1 MPIQANE
8 GVLDIENATL
18 RSNAIVTLTNFVT
31 GNDVIRAT
39 GAPTLEVYGDPNNG
53 GTEPTIEIVSNV
65 DAGASSTFTR
75 LTSNAGVFTIQ
86 SGTNAATDSRG
97 DIAFT
102 SIGGA
107 TETEHMR
114 IHGSTG
120 NVYVSSN
127 LEVGTAN
134 LFVDTVNS
142 RVGLGTTVPTHK
154 LDVVGNIK
162 TNEVYEVPTSI
173 NTPFNIDTDIIGTWL
188 NADNPGNIVTDAYG
202 YVTKVW
208 DETSLGNHFTVNA
221 ARYVTYNTEKGMI
234 YFNATAAGTNHMVAS
249 LPSSVT
255 TTNSSYCFT
264 TVVET
269 DNTYTGTQLI
279 ANLFNSSD
287 SLPAR
292 RHNLF
297 TTTINTR
304 RNAYAGGI
312 NDQLINRNRTLTK
325 QILTVNFDGTIG
337 SLYVNGIFA
346 GSTNVITSTRNQA
359 VMRLGS
365 DGDGDNTYTLKAWIG
380 EAIFFTRNLSEPE
393 LINLHK
399 YLNTKWDVYKQ
410 PVFDIFTAAGQ
421 SNMSGRGG
429 DATATVQPDYGRE
442 FDPQYWTP
450 ATKTPLKLI
459 RDPVG
464 ATDTIDTGGTG
475 SCLPAFCEEY
485 YKQTGRECVILYCAR
500 GGSSIFNSTQW
511 DLDYKDTNYVGKSV
525 DILNQAVTKLTNM
538 GYEIKN
544 KSILWHQGE
553 SDQAQTTAAYKAK
566 FLLLYDYWV
575 SNGYD
580 NVFYYEISRTSE
592 NEFVNPRAAQREM
605 WKDRTNLHLVFSC
618 YNFYAQS
625 KFSDVI
631 HYSPEGYDEMGREGA
646 KSAANILG
654 ESRNVT
660 IQKVLDIVPG
670 GTSSNEGLKLPFGTT
685 AQRPTNA
692 HEGII
697 RYNTDFDNMEIL
709 KNNIWT
715 SFGALDGLSSATAA
729 PSASSILN
737 ILGSSATDGLYYL
750 KLTGMSNPEQFY
762 IYFNKEFASE
772 GIHNYV
778 VLSTFGPSSGNFFT
792 NSTWTNTGTISSS
805 ADLRTGTT
813 LYSRLYLLNTI
824 FPQSLD
830 GKYYIYLQNKME
842 ISGNPWIEWVSSQ
855 THNPYVAKASNADV
869 TGKTEIFRSANISG
883 WGAFGGYHNQ
893 SVASSSAGGKISGS
907 GTLGSWYWNAAQTV
921 AWQNGIPVS
930 SGNPTFSYGGTDYNL
945 SSASTS
951 ESLHNIFAV
960 AN

>member
-1 MPIQANE
+1 
-8 GVLDIENATL
+8 
-18 RSNAIVTLTNFVT
+18 
-31 GNDVIRAT
+31 
-39 GAPTLEVYGDPNNG
+39 
-53 GTEPTIEIVSNV
+53 
-65 DAGASSTFTR
+65 
-75 LTSNAGVFTIQ
+75 
-86 SGTNAATDSRG
+86 
-97 DIAFT
+97 
-102 SIGGA
+102 
-107 TETEHMR
+107 
-114 IHGSTG
+114 
-120 NVYVSSN
+120 
-127 LEVGTAN
+127 
-134 LFVDTVNS
+134 VDTVNS

-234 YFNATAAGTNHMVAS
+234 YFNATATASNHMEAP

-255 TTNSSYCFT
+255 TTDSPYCFT

-269 DNTYTGTQLI
+269 DNTYTSIQLI
-279 ANLFNSSD
+279 ANLFNSTEDGSNK
-287 SLPAR
+287 
-292 RHNLF
+292 RHNLY
-297 TTTINTR
+297 TSTINTR
-304 RNAYAGGI
+304 RHAYAGGGI
-312 NDQLINRNRTLTK
+312 DDQLINRNRILTK
-325 QILTVNFDGTIG
+325 QILTVNFDGTTG

-346 GSTNVITSTRNQA
+346 GSTTVITSTRNQA

-365 DGDGDNTYTLKAWIG
+365 DGDPAGNSYTLKAWIG

-421 SNMSGRGG
+421 SNMAGRGG
-429 DATATVQPDYGRE
+429 DANATVKPDYGRE

-485 YKQTGRECVILYCAR
+485 YKQTGRECVILYCAK
-500 GGSSIFNSTQW
+500 GGSSIFSSTQW

-605 WKDRTNLHLVFSC
+605 WKVRTNLHLVFSC

-625 KFSDVI
+625 KFSDGI

-778 VLSTFGPSSGNFFT
+778 VLSTFGPSSGNYHT
-792 NSTWTNTGTISSS
+792 ESNWTNTGTISSS

-855 THNPYVAKASNADV
+855 THNPYVAKASNANV

-883 WGAFGGYHNQ
+883 WGTFGGYHNQ
-893 SVASSSAGGKISGS
+893 SANYNSAGGKISGS
-907 GTLGSWYWNAAQTV
+907 RDLGSWYWNAAQTM
-921 AWQNGIPVS
+921 AWQNGIPVA
-930 SGNPTFSYGGTDYNL
+930 SGSPTFSYGGTDYNL
-945 SSASTS
+945 SSNGTS